1 MLDKIRLRI
10 ALMLVSLAIII
21 VNKKTYEGF
30 GLIIT
35 LKDWVD
41 YCNLRQNTS
50 SDKDKGK

>member
-10 ALMLVSLAIII
+10 TLMLVSLAIMI

-41 YCNLRQNTS
+41 YCKLRKDTS
-50 SDKDKGK
+50 VNKDKGK